1 MRKLKLYLETSVWN
15 FLFADDAPEK
25 MEVTKQFFEDIE
37 REEYEIYISELT
49 LVEIKRTKDER
60 KRGQLLETITGH
72 RPIELARSEEV
83 NKLAAKYIDAK
94 IIPEKYEEDAVHVA
108 CGVVNDLDVIVSWNM
123 EHIVRLKTK
132 LGVNG
137 INKIDGYK
145 EIEICTPEEML

>member
-25 MEVTKQFFEDIE
+25 MEITKQFFDEME

-49 LVEIKRTKDER
+49 LVEIKRTKDGIKR
-60 KRGQLLETITGH
+60 KQLLESITKYH
-72 RPIELARSEEV
+72 PIELPRSEEV
-83 NKLAAKYIDAK
+83 NKLATKYINAK

-108 CGVVNDLDVIVSWNM
+108 CGVVNDLDVVVSWNM
-123 EHIVRLKTK
+123 QHIVRLKTK

-137 INKIDGYK
+137 INKMEGYK